1 MNGSTS
7 AQNVL
12 RRPSWAIMRYIGTIV
27 TVAGTISVAM

>member
-12 RRPSWAIMRYIGTIV
+12 RRPTCAIIRYSGTTV
-27 TVAGTISVAM
+27 TVAGTINVAR